1 MARRRLWRRV
11 IPFGWRC
18 VLCASVGSRASPMA
32 QARVRG
38 ASWRIRDV
46 LGTQW
51 QPSMAR
57 SFRGTGCR
65 CVSMLLMSVPLQ
77 RANSCRLRS
86 AHFCRSTP
94 SQAGRPALSSR
105 MRPASR
111 LYLRFGCQEHC
122 WNTCEQ
128 GPTRARP
135 PRHRAAQ
142 LSSALPR
149 GCRHRA
155 LRAVISTAAKDT
167 ASATRTARRARAERI
182 IAAGATA
189 TTAATFARGITSA
202 ARAAPQRCPKY

>member
-1 MARRRLWRRV
+1 MRAVRV
-11 IPFGWRC
+11 RW
-18 VLCASVGSRASPMA
+18 V
-32 QARVRG
+32 ARVTDGPG
-38 ASWRIRDV
+38 ARPRRAWRIRDV

-65 CVSMLLMSVPLQ
+65 CVSMLLMSDRLQ
-77 RANSCRLRS
+77 RANSGRLRS

-94 SQAGRPALSSR
+94 SQAGRPGLAVAC
-105 MRPASR
+105 RPASR

-142 LSSALPR
+142 LSSALLR
-149 GCRHRA
+149 GCRRRA
-155 LRAVISTAAKDT
+155 LRAVTSTAARDT
-167 ASATRTARRARAERI
+167 ASETRTARRARAERTT
-182 IAAGATA
+182 AAGATA

>member
-1 MARRRLWRRV
+1 MRAVRV
-11 IPFGWRC
+11 RW
-18 VLCASVGSRASPMA
+18 V
-32 QARVRG
+32 ARVTDGPG
-38 ASWRIRDV
+38 ARPRRAWRIRDV

-105 MRPASR
+105 MCRPASR

-189 TTAATFARGITSA
+189 TTAATSAAGTTSA